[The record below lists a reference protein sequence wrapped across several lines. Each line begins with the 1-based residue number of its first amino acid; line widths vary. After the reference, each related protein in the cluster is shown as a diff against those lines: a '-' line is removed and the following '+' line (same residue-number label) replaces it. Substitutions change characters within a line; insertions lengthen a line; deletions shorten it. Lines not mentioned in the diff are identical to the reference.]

1 MQAAAGFQRR
11 FPLNLHAG
19 QTLQQLK
26 SERDNVDGNE
36 LLTARDIA
44 KGWLEADASE
54 IALALDEG
62 LIQEVDY

>member
-1 MQAAAGFQRR
+1 M
-11 FPLNLHAG
+11 
-19 QTLQQLK
+19 
-26 SERDNVDGNE
+26 DGNE